1 MTILVSVAK
10 RVKNSQHTFILG
22 EIGELILGLEI
33 VSEHMES
40 VSLEE
45 VMSLSIT
52 HRSSRR
58 ASKST
63 SPLPVGIEIFVSV
76 F

>member
-1 MTILVSVAK
+1 M
-10 RVKNSQHTFILG
+10 KNSQHTFILG
-22 EIGELILGLEI
+22 EIGEFIMGLEI
-33 VSEHMES
+33 VSENMES
-40 VSLEE
+40 VSMGD

-63 SPLPVGIEIFVSV
+63 SPLPVGIQRFLYQCFTIMTLINY
-76 F
+76 